1 MSSES
6 EPVLEVEN
14 LGKSYPAWASPR
26 QRLAELLWRR
36 PPPERLA
43 SLAGVSFR
51 LGRGEILG
59 IIGPNG
65 AGKSTLLQM
74 IAGTLRPSSGSVRL
88 RGRVTALLQ
97 LGAGMNPEMTG
108 RENIFLMG
116 ATYGI
121 ERERIKASYDAIVEF
136 SGLGE
141 ALARPVKTYSSGMFV
156 RLAFSV
162 STALEPDLLIVDE
175 ALSVGDVGFQARC
188 LDRLEQL
195 IDGGTS
201 ILLASHDVQL
211 IKNYCTGAICL
222 DQGRIVAE
230 GDPETVTERY
240 YFLMRSGGQVS
251 EDALVWHADAAGTRF
266 QSRRG
271 AVEDVAIEHPDA
283 VTGEFA
289 AGDVIGVRVA
299 GRVHAPEVAPAVALI
314 LRDARGYN
322 LYGLLAR
329 ASGGE
334 LTLGADGAFEC
345 RFRFPLKLAAGR
357 YSLTVRLEDRRTDQ
371 IAPVLDKHVGVC
383 HFRVTGRDQGFLGNV
398 DLGGEVLR
406 AAGVQDAPGVAL
418 APERRLPG

>member
-14 LGKSYPAWASPR
+14 LGKSYPAYASPR

-36 PPPERLA
+36 RPAERLA

-59 IIGPNG
+59 VIGPNG
-65 AGKSTLLQM
+65 AGKSTLLQI
-74 IAGTLRPSSGSVRL
+74 IAGTVRPSSGSVRL
-88 RGRVTALLQ
+88 RGRVTALLE

-121 ERERIKASYDAIVEF
+121 EPERVRERYGAIAEF

-141 ALARPVKTYSSGMFV
+141 ALGRPVKTYSSGMFV

-175 ALSVGDVGFQARC
+175 ALAVGDMGFQARC

-195 IDGGTS
+195 IEGGAS
-201 ILLASHDVQL
+201 ILLASHDIQL

-222 DQGRIVAE
+222 DQGRVVAE
-230 GDPETVTERY
+230 GDPEAVTERY
-240 YFLMRSGGQVS
+240 NFLMRVGGQVG
-251 EDALVWHADAAGTRF
+251 EDALVWHAGADGTRF
-266 QSRRG
+266 QGRRG
-271 AVEDVAIEHPDA
+271 AVEEVVIEHPDGT
-283 VTGEFA
+283 TGEFTV
-289 AGDVIGVRVA
+289 GETIDVRVA
-299 GRVHAPEVAPAVALI
+299 GRVRAPDVAPTVALM
-314 LRDARGYN
+314 LRDVRGYN
-322 LYGLLAR
+322 LYGLLAGANR
-329 ASGGE
+329 GE
-334 LTLGADGAFEC
+334 LALGADGAFEC
-345 RFRFPLKLAAGR
+345 RFRFPLKLAQGR
-357 YSLTVRLEDRRTDQ
+357 YSLTVRLEDRRTEQ

-383 HFRVTGRDQGFLGNV
+383 HFQVTNREQRFLGSV
-398 DLGGEVLR
+398 DLGGEVLPSGETGR
-406 AAGVQDAPGVAL
+406 TPEVFGRDAGH
-418 APERRLPG
+418 

>member
-1 MSSES
+1 MSSEP

-14 LGKSYPAWASPR
+14 LGKSYPAYASPR

-36 PPPERLA
+36 RPAERLA

-59 IIGPNG
+59 VIGPNG
-65 AGKSTLLQM
+65 AGKSTLLQI
-74 IAGTLRPSSGSVRL
+74 IAGTVRPSSGSVRL
-88 RGRVTALLQ
+88 RGRVTALLE

-121 ERERIKASYDAIVEF
+121 EPERVRERYGAIAEF

-141 ALARPVKTYSSGMFV
+141 ALGRPVKTYSSGMFV

-175 ALSVGDVGFQARC
+175 ALAVGDMGFQARC

-195 IDGGTS
+195 IEGGAS
-201 ILLASHDVQL
+201 ILLASHDIQL

-222 DQGRIVAE
+222 DQGRVVAE

-240 YFLMRSGGQVS
+240 YFLMRSGGQVG
-251 EDALVWHADAAGTRF
+251 EDALVWHADAVETRF

-271 AVEDVAIEHPDA
+271 VVEDVAIEHPDGA
-283 VTGEFA
+283 TGEFA
-289 AGDVIGVRVA
+289 AGDAIGVRVA
-299 GRVHAPEVAPAVALI
+299 GRVHAPEVVPAVALM
-314 LRDARGYN
+314 LRDVRGYN
-322 LYGLLAR
+322 LYGLIAR
-329 ASGGE
+329 ASRGE

-345 RFRFPLKLAAGR
+345 RFRLPLKLAEGR

-383 HFRVTGRDQGFLGNV
+383 NFRVTGREQRFLGSV
-398 DLGGEVLR
+398 DLGGEVLH
-406 AAGVQDAPGVAL
+406 AGEVLEAPGVVPT
-418 APERRLPG
+418 PERC